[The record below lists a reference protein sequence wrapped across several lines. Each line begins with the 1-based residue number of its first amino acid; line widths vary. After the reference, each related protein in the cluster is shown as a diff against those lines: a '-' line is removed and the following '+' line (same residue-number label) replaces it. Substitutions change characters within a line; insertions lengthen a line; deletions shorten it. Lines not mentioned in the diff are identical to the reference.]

1 MDKCN
6 QILHDH
12 YAGEG
17 FSIDHDIQYN
27 DGCGVHFKS
36 IRAFTSLPRRRV
48 KTSHLFIETN
58 HGKSKSDGLGGVV
71 KSFASRAICGE
82 RRVIR
87 NAEEFTVFFKET
99 SVVKSAVESHHPMLN
114 RSFFFVSSSE
124 MEIYRKAFPSER
136 YVYIHGTYPSA
147 KWWPFLEIIARYITE
162 MPLVAA
168 HFVWWAP
175 TRTV

>member
-1 MDKCN
+1 MLLCENLGENVREGHLVFISDDKNYNAPFVDKCN

-36 IRAFTSLPRRRV
+36 IRAFTSLARRRV
-48 KTSHLFIETN
+48 KTSHIFIETN
-58 HGKSKSDGLGGVV
+58 HGKSKSDGLGRVV

-136 YVYIHGTYPSA
+136 YVYIHGTYPST
-147 KWWPFLEIIARYITE
+147 KW
-162 MPLVAA
+162 
-168 HFVWWAP
+168 
-175 TRTV
+175 